1 MTGLIRSL
9 IVVKY
14 IDFIIPFFWGS
25 ARLNVSTCG
34 KTFFSRKTERTS
46 TAQMQIES
54 PISPA
59 YNERRKRLLVP
70 FPLLYI
76 SVFNFRAAVE
86 SRPLKLH
93 NLSQFPLFH
102 PL

>member
-14 IDFIIPFFWGS
+14 IDFMISFFWRS
-25 ARLNVSTCG
+25 TRLNVSTCG
-34 KTFFSRKTERTS
+34 KTWFSSKAERTS

-59 YNERRKRLLVP
+59 YNERCKRLLVP
-70 FPLLYI
+70 FPLL
-76 SVFNFRAAVE
+76 
-86 SRPLKLH
+86 
-93 NLSQFPLFH
+93 
-102 PL
+102 